1 MNSVPRRCGIAI
13 VSCLAGAA
21 LLSAQ
26 NDMRGHW
33 TGTLDTPVGS
43 LGVEFDLD
51 KAAAGWIG
59 SASIPMQ
66 NAIGL
71 PLDAISFTEGKGTFR
86 IKGAPGDPTF
96 SGTLSADGK
105 TLDGQFSQGPG
116 GIPLK
121 LSRTGDPKVEL
132 PKPSPAVAAEFVGV
146 WEGTLEAN
154 MPLRLV
160 LTIAN
165 GKAGAEA
172 ELVSL
177 DQGNARI
184 AVSTITQTGKKL
196 ALQVNAV
203 GGGYEGE
210 MNSDGT
216 QLTGT
221 WTQLGNS
228 LPLTLKK
235 TTAAPAKP

>member
-1 MNSVPRRCGIAI
+1 MNSVSRRCAVAL

-51 KAAAGWIG
+51 KAPGGWIG
-59 SASIPMQ
+59 SASIPLQ
-66 NAIGL
+66 NATGL
-71 PLDAISFTEGKGTFR
+71 PLDAISFADGKGTFR

-105 TLDGQFSQGPG
+105 TLDGQFTQGPG

-121 LSRTGDPKVEL
+121 LSRTGDPKVDV
-132 PKPSPAVAAEFVGV
+132 PKPSPAVAAEFVGA

-160 LTIAN
+160 LTISN
-165 GKAGAEA
+165 SKAGAEA

-196 ALQVNAV
+196 TLQVNAV

-210 MNSDGT
+210 INSDAT
-216 QLTGT
+216 QLTGS

-235 TTAAPAKP
+235 TTAAPGKP

>member
-1 MNSVPRRCGIAI
+1 MNPVSRRCAIAM
-13 VSCLAGAA
+13 VACLAGSA

-26 NDMRGHW
+26 SDMRGHW

-51 KAAAGWIG
+51 KAADGWIG

-66 NAIGL
+66 NATGL
-71 PLDAISFTEGKGTFR
+71 PLDAISFSDGIGTFR

-132 PKPSPAVAAEFVGV
+132 PKPSPAVAAEFVGA

-160 LTIAN
+160 LTISN

-172 ELVSL
+172 ELVSV

-196 ALQVNAV
+196 TLQVNAV

-210 MNSDGT
+210 INSDGT
-216 QLTGT
+216 QLTGS

-235 TTAAPAKP
+235 TPTATVKP

>member
-1 MNSVPRRCGIAI
+1 MSSISRRCAIAI

-51 KAAAGWIG
+51 KAASGWIG

-66 NAIGL
+66 NATGL
-71 PLDAISFTEGKGTFR
+71 PLDAISFTDGKGTFR

-105 TLDGQFSQGPG
+105 TLDGQFTQGPG

-121 LSRTGDPKVEL
+121 LSRTGDPKVEV
-132 PKPSPAVAAEFVGV
+132 PKPSPAVAGEFVGA

-160 LTIAN
+160 LTISN

-172 ELVSL
+172 ELVSV

-184 AVSTITQTGKKL
+184 PVSTITQTGKKL
-196 ALQVNAV
+196 TLQVNAV

-210 MNSDGT
+210 INSDGT
-216 QLTGT
+216 QLTGS

-235 TTAAPAKP
+235 TTAPAKP